1 MNLSL
6 LKSITYFIVIIGAL
20 NWGLLGLFDIDLVAL
35 VFGEMSFLT
44 KTIYNFIG
52 LSAILSLL
60 LEFYTCKKNT
70 KCHICTCFH
79 SHCDG
84 CDNAGGTTCLC

>member
-20 NWGLLGLFDIDLVAL
+20 NWGLFGLFDIDIVAL
-35 VFGEMSFLT
+35 VFGEMSFLS

-60 LEFYTCKKNT
+60 LEFYACKRHT
-70 KCHICTCFH
+70 KCHI
-79 SHCDG
+79 
-84 CDNAGGTTCLC
+84 